1 MLIQD
6 SISKRASYLFNI
18 LIKVGLTYLAQHSNS
33 NEDYGNVIQVV
44 SYQWKRIPYTMRY
57 V

>member
-44 SYQWKRIPYTMRY
+44 S
-57 V
+57 